1 MTRIFKGIL
10 LCALSLV
17 LIPQPAYAYIDP
29 GTGSNI
35 LQVLLAF
42 IIAIPFVL
50 KTYWKR
56 IKLYFVRNK
65 GK

>member
-1 MTRIFKGIL
+1 MALIFKLTL
-10 LCALSLV
+10 LSALSLV

-29 GTGSNI
+29 GTGSNFI
-35 LQVLLAF
+35 QVLLAF
-42 IIAIPFVL
+42 IIAVPFVL

-56 IKLYFVRNK
+56 IKLYFVRDK